1 MISYIITT
9 LVALPTSILALV
21 SLIERFSRGKGITVE
36 TARTYGKQGRLPAPD
51 VLVGL
56 GDKAARGWTAAT
68 IDAWL
73 AARPGKGGRPRLKR
87 P

>member
-1 MISYIITT
+1 MQRYLSISD
-9 LVALPTSILALV
+9 LA
-21 SLIERFSRGKGITVE
+21 ERAGITVE
-36 TARTYGKQGRLPAPD
+36 TARTYGKQGRLPGPD

-56 GDKAARGWTAAT
+56 GDKATRGWTAAT

>member
-1 MISYIITT
+1 MRRYLSISD
-9 LVALPTSILALV
+9 LA
-21 SLIERFSRGKGITVE
+21 ERAGITVE

-56 GDKAARGWTAAT
+56 GDKAMRGWTAAT
-68 IDAWL
+68 VDAWL
-73 AARPGKGGRPRLKR
+73 ASRPGKGGRPRLKR